1 MNKLRQSCYFLI
13 FSLLPLLAK
22 GEHPF
27 MPGEKVEYEVYY
39 NVGFLW
45 FNSAKVTFS
54 ITERNYHGVP
64 VYRFFSIGITNPS
77 YDWFFMVRDTFLSYA
92 DRQTLL
98 PYFAQ
103 RNTLE
108 GGYRVNDMLFFNYAE
123 KSINAKL
130 YNSKRGSRKKT
141 FTLNDT
147 IFDLL
152 TAVYYC
158 RTLDYSILSINQTV
172 PIRAVIDDSVY
183 NLYIR
188 YLGKEQ
194 IALRNGEK
202 YLTHKI
208 SAKLIEGTIFRS
220 GEDLFVWF
228 TADNAKIPLVIDAKI
243 LVGSVKAYLSKAS
256 ELKYPI
262 QAGPLSP

>member
-1 MNKLRQSCYFLI
+1 MIKWRYRCFILI
-13 FSLLPLLAK
+13 LWLLPLFAQ

-27 MPGEKVEYEVYY
+27 SPGEKVEYDVYY

-54 ITERNYHGVP
+54 VTERNYHGVQ
-64 VYRFFSIGITNPS
+64 VYRFFSTGITHSN
-77 YDWFFMVRDTFLSYA
+77 YDWFFMVRDTFVSYA

-108 GGYRVNDMLFFNYAE
+108 GGYRVNDLLFFNYFD
-123 KSINAKL
+123 KTINAKL
-130 YNSKRGSRKKT
+130 YNSKRGARKKT
-141 FTLNDT
+141 FTLTDT

-158 RTLDYSILSINQTV
+158 RAIDYSNLLVNQTV
-172 PIRAVIDDSVY
+172 PIRAVVDDSVY

-194 IALRNGEK
+194 ITLRNGEK

-220 GEDLFVWF
+220 GEDLLVWF

-243 LVGSVKAYLSKAS
+243 LVGSVKAYLKATT
-256 ELKYPI
+256 ELKHPI